1 MMEKQVNYNE
11 SDFVEYALR
20 QMDIK
25 ILKRDGKIFELERG
39 FSVEVENTDLYRLS
53 SEGWVI
59 SPFEDIGKMCEF
71 IKKNLEI
78 PLHNE

>member
-1 MMEKQVNYNE
+1 MEKQVNYNE
-11 SDFVEYALR
+11 SDFVEYAFT

-25 ILKRDGKIFELERG
+25 ILKRDGKFFELERG

>member
-1 MMEKQVNYNE
+1 MEKQINYNE
-11 SDFVEYALR
+11 SDFVEYALT

-25 ILKRDGKIFELERG
+25 ILKRDGKYFELERG
-39 FSVEVENTDLYRLS
+39 FSVEVEKTDLYRLS

-59 SPFEDIGKMCEF
+59 SPFEDIGKLCEF

>member
-1 MMEKQVNYNE
+1 MQQQSNYNE
-11 SDFVEYALR
+11 SDFVEYALT
-20 QMDIK
+20 QMNIK
-25 ILKRDGKIFELERG
+25 ILKREGKFFDLERG
-39 FSVEVENTDLYRLS
+39 FSVEVEGTDLYRLS

-78 PLHNE
+78 AQ

>member
-1 MMEKQVNYNE
+1 MEKQVNYNE
-11 SDFVEYALR
+11 SDFVEYALT

-25 ILKRDGKIFELERG
+25 ILKRDKNLFELERG
-39 FSVEVENTDLYRLS
+39 FSVEVEKTDLYRLS

>member
-1 MMEKQVNYNE
+1 MEKQVNYNE
-11 SDFVEYALR
+11 SDFVEYALT

-25 ILKRDGKIFELERG
+25 ILKRDNKFFELERG
-39 FSVEVENTDLYRLS
+39 FSVEVETTDLYRLS

>member
-1 MMEKQVNYNE
+1 MEKQVDYNE
-11 SDFVEYALR
+11 SDFVEYALT

-25 ILKRDGKIFELERG
+25 ILKRDGNLFELERG
-39 FSVEVENTDLYRLS
+39 FSVEVEKTDLYRLS

>member
-1 MMEKQVNYNE
+1 MEKQVNYDE
-11 SDFVEYALR
+11 SDFVEYALK

-25 ILKRDGKIFELERG
+25 ILKRDGKFFELERG
-39 FSVEVENTDLYRLS
+39 FSVEVETTDLYRLS
-53 SEGWVI
+53 AEGWVI
-59 SPFEDIGKMCEF
+59 SPFEDIGKLCEF

>member
-1 MMEKQVNYNE
+1 MEQQVNYNE
-11 SDFVEYALR
+11 SDFVEYALT

-25 ILKRDGKIFELERG
+25 ILKRDGKFFELEKG

>member
-1 MMEKQVNYNE
+1 MEMQVNYNE
-11 SDFVEYALR
+11 SDFVAYALT
-20 QMDIK
+20 QMEIK
-25 ILKRDGKIFELERG
+25 ILKRDGKFFELERG
-39 FSVEVENTDLYRLS
+39 FSVEVETTDLYRLS

>member
-1 MMEKQVNYNE
+1 MEKQVNYNE
-11 SDFVEYALR
+11 SDFVEYALT

-25 ILKRDGKIFELERG
+25 ILKRDGKFFELERG

>member
-1 MMEKQVNYNE
+1 MEKQVNYNE
-11 SDFVEYALR
+11 SDFVEYALT

-25 ILKRDGKIFELERG
+25 ILKRNGKFFELERG

-71 IKKNLEI
+71 IKKNLEL
-78 PLHNE
+78 PQNNE

>member
-1 MMEKQVNYNE
+1 MEKQVNYNE
-11 SDFVEYALR
+11 SDFVEYALT

-25 ILKRDGKIFELERG
+25 ILKRDGKFFELERG
-39 FSVEVENTDLYRLS
+39 FSVEVETTDLYKLS

>member
-39 FSVEVENTDLYRLS
+39 FSVEVETTDLYRLS

>member
-1 MMEKQVNYNE
+1 MENQVNYNE
-11 SDFVEYALR
+11 SDFVEYALT

-25 ILKRDGKIFELERG
+25 ILKRDGKFFELERG
-39 FSVEVENTDLYRLS
+39 FSVEVETTDLYRLS

>member
-1 MMEKQVNYNE
+1 MEQQVNYNE
-11 SDFVEYALR
+11 SDFVEYALT

-25 ILKRDGKIFELERG
+25 ILKRDGKFFELERG

>member
-1 MMEKQVNYNE
+1 MQEEKNYNE
-11 SDFVEYALR
+11 SDFVEYALT
-20 QMDIK
+20 QMNIK
-25 ILKRDGKIFELERG
+25 ILNREDNIFQLERG
-39 FSVEVENTDLYRLS
+39 FSVEVEKTDLYRLS

-59 SPFEDIGKMCEF
+59 SPFDDIGKMCEF

>member
-1 MMEKQVNYNE
+1 MEKQVDYNE
-11 SDFVEYALR
+11 SDFVEYALT

-25 ILKRDGKIFELERG
+25 ILKRDGNLFELERG
-39 FSVEVENTDLYRLS
+39 FSVEVEKTDLYRLS

-71 IKKNLEI
+71 IKKNFEI

>member
-1 MMEKQVNYNE
+1 MQQDKNYNE
-11 SDFVEYALR
+11 SDFVEYAFT
-20 QMDIK
+20 QMGIK
-25 ILKRDGKIFELERG
+25 ILSREDNIFELERG

-59 SPFEDIGKMCEF
+59 SPFDDMGKMCEF